1 MTNRFAAVED
11 TIAQVRSAATRQGI
25 SRAALTEIRAA
36 LVELAARQE
45 LFPPEDFFVP
55 EGQSSQ
61 LYRLAEDA
69 DHRFALYAATNRPGR
84 KVPPHNHTTWAAI
97 AGVRGREHNVFY
109 ERIDK
114 GVTPGQGALRETGA
128 VTVVAGNA
136 VSLLPDDFHT
146 IELLGDEPGLHLHLY
161 GLSLEHLPN
170 RLSFEGPAGGAYK
183 VYPASPHIAAA
194 SIDAQTL
201 KSFIGDGEE
210 LAILDVREEGVFA
223 QGHLLFAASAPL
235 SRLELRI
242 DRLVPRRHARVVVV
256 DGDGGDLTQRAA
268 RRLFDL
274 GWKNIATLRGGVAAW
289 QQAGYEL
296 FTGVHVPSKAFGELV
311 EHVEG
316 TPHIDPLAL
325 KKRID
330 GGEDVLILDSR
341 PFDEFQT
348 MSIPGGIDCP
358 GAELV
363 YRAHDLIRSPKTLVV
378 VNCAGRTRSII
389 GAQSLINAGLPNRVV
404 ALKNG
409 TMGWHLAGLD
419 LARGNADHAPA
430 PSPAGLAKAREGAER
445 IARRFGL
452 LRISHRTLAQFEA
465 ESSQRTLYRFDVR
478 SPEEYRASHPI
489 GWRSAPGGQL
499 VQSTDFYVGTLKSR
513 LVLADSDGV
522 RALLTASWLKQLG
535 WEEVYVYQGFVDN
548 LPQTSGP
555 EPLDVPGGIP
565 DTETIDV
572 PSLERALA
580 ARRAVVIDLATS
592 LDYRA
597 GHIPDAWFAIR
608 ARFAESVGR
617 LPEIGDL
624 VLTSPDGVLAQLAA
638 ADLAAVTDR
647 KVLVLAGGT
656 TAWRAAGRPLSQGI
670 ESEHQL
676 DAPEDVWY
684 RPYDQSQGVEAA
696 MQDYLRWE
704 LDLPS
709 QIARDGDARFWVR
722 AP

>member
-1 MTNRFAAVED
+1 MPTMLQHLRRPA
-11 TIAQVRSAATRQGI
+11 S
-25 SRAALTEIRAA
+25 
-36 LVELAARQE
+36 
-45 LFPPEDFFVP
+45 P
-55 EGQSSQ
+55 
-61 LYRLAEDA
+61 
-69 DHRFALYAATNRPGR
+69 RPGR
-84 KVPPHNHTTWAAI
+84 
-97 AGVRGREHNVFY
+97 
-109 ERIDK
+109 
-114 GVTPGQGALRETGA
+114 ALSG
-128 VTVVAGNA
+128 
-136 VSLLPDDFHT
+136 
-146 IELLGDEPGLHLHLY
+146 
-161 GLSLEHLPN
+161 
-170 RLSFEGPAGGAYK
+170 
-183 VYPASPHIAAA
+183 SP
-194 SIDAQTL
+194 
-201 KSFIGDGEE
+201 
-210 LAILDVREEGVFA
+210 
-223 QGHLLFAASAPL
+223 AASA
-235 SRLELRI
+235 
-242 DRLVPRRHARVVVV
+242 
-256 DGDGGDLTQRAA
+256 
-268 RRLFDL
+268 
-274 GWKNIATLRGGVAAW
+274 
-289 QQAGYEL
+289 
-296 FTGVHVPSKAFGELV
+296 
-311 EHVEG
+311 
-316 TPHIDPLAL
+316 
-325 KKRID
+325 
-330 GGEDVLILDSR
+330 
-341 PFDEFQT
+341 
-348 MSIPGGIDCP
+348 C
-358 GAELV
+358 
-363 YRAHDLIRSPKTLVV
+363 
-378 VNCAGRTRSII
+378 CASG
-389 GAQSLINAGLPNRVV
+389 
-404 ALKNG
+404 
-409 TMGWHLAGLD
+409 
-419 LARGNADHAPA
+419 
-430 PSPAGLAKAREGAER
+430 
-445 IARRFGL
+445 
-452 LRISHRTLAQFEA
+452 TLAQFEA